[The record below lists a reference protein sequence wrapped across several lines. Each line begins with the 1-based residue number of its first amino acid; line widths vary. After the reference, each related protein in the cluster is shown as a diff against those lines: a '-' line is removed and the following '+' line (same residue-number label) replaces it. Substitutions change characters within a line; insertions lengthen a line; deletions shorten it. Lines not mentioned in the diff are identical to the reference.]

1 MRFKGYADRVDSL
14 DDGKI
19 RVVDYKTGTAHLE
32 FAGLTQLFCGEAKQR
47 LSNFINT
54 LLYAMMLRYEY
65 GRDAVPALYYVR
77 KMADSGY
84 SPLIIDKS
92 RNLSGVPYSEYAAE
106 FEEYVGANALRDV
119 RPDRPVPS
127 ERGRR
132 CLQQLRFRRCLRT
145 QQAIG
150 GFYCIR

>member
-19 RVVDYKTGTAHLE
+19 RVVDYKTGAEHLT
-32 FAGLTQLFCGEAKQR
+32 FDGLAQLFCGEAKQR

-65 GRDAVPALYYVR
+65 DRDSVPVLYYVR

-84 SPLIIDKS
+84 SPLISDKS
-92 RNLSGVPYSEYAAE
+92 LGRSGVPYSEYAAE
-106 FEEYVGANALRDV
+106 FEDYVGATLREMFD
-119 RPDRPVPS
+119 PSVP
-127 ERGRR
+127 
-132 CLQQLRFRRCLRT
+132 FRQCDDADACNTCDFAAVCARNKR
-145 QQAIG
+145 
-150 GFYCIR
+150 